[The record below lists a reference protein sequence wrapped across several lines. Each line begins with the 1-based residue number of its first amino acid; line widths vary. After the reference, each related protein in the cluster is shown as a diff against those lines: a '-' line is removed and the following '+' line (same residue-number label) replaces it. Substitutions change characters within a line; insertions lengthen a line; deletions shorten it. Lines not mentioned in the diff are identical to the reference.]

1 VVNLLTC
8 ALACG
13 PSAQPIDQ
21 SLFTRLREFNMRTDF
36 MLLAIYNKPL
46 LNLKEVCEAI
56 GMSMKKRLPTSDL
69 PTRFGPN
76 VGGSAARGH

>member
-1 VVNLLTC
+1 
-8 ALACG
+8 
-13 PSAQPIDQ
+13 
-21 SLFTRLREFNMRTDF
+21 MRTDF